1 MFFYISAYSRKYPSH
16 ILSCSDTINIKLK
29 FLSCKRIKYK
39 AGYEAVG
46 LAVVVLTQGCFKPWF
61 VEALDF

>member
-39 AGYEAVG
+39 GEGAKT
-46 LAVVVLTQGCFKPWF
+46 VVLTYETK
-61 VEALDF
+61 